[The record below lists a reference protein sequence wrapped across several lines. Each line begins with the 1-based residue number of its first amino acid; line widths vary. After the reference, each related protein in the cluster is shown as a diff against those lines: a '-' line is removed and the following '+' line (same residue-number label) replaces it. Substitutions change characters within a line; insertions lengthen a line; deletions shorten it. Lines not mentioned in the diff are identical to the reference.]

1 MTLPGDTQLTLSERR
16 PGLDGLR
23 AIAVALVL
31 AFHLGHLAGGILGV
45 DAFFVVSGWLITW
58 KLLGEMAASNTLNLR
73 RFWASRARRLVP
85 ASLLVI
91 AFVALVWPLV
101 GIAVPSL
108 RHDILWSLAWSSNW
122 GTITGGGDYWA
133 RFSNPSPLSHFWS
146 LAIEEQY
153 YLVWPAVIW
162 LCVRRRQHHR
172 LVVGVLAAAGAAAS
186 IAFMVV
192 WFDPLS
198 PTSTYMNTGARAH
211 SLLIGAAAA
220 AITRQRPDGSLHGGR
235 TARWLAPVAALV
247 AVAIVVSA
255 QDNSTWLFRWGFPLF
270 AVVMTI
276 VVVAAADGL
285 GERVLGSRPLRWIG
299 DRSYGL
305 YLWHW
310 PLFLLMS
317 SDRMHF
323 DGAALDIARVLASV
337 LAAHLSL
344 SYVEAPIRSRDRVPG
359 QAALLALATTTI
371 AIAAF
376 ALVVVPDATAG
387 PSATV
392 ITLPPPAPAS
402 TAGGAAVST
411 TSDGVG
417 TTVTE
422 PAGTNDTV
430 DSAPAPVGPVRVL
443 VAGDSTA
450 VELGDALVRY
460 AAEHPDEIVAGSAAF
475 PGCGLSASDDGRLHQ
490 FTNEQGQPDV
500 LSLEGCLSEWA
511 AIVQR
516 VSSAEQIDIVL
527 VNIGAWDAVDMLLTN
542 GSVVS
547 VADPVGRALIDEAY
561 QAFVGAVENAGAQVV
576 WVTPPDVDL
585 QWDRIDSPIDDPARW
600 AALRAVIDSLPVD
613 QIDLPGWLTAGGL
626 SGPEG
631 RPDGVHLADDVN
643 TDFVAT
649 VVVPELVRLHESS
662 S

>member
-1 MTLPGDTQLTLSERR
+1 M
-16 PGLDGLR
+16 
-23 AIAVALVL
+23 
-31 AFHLGHLAGGILGV
+31 AFHLGHLPGGILGV

-58 KLLGEMAASNTLNLR
+58 RLLGEIDTSNTIDIR
-73 RFWASRARRLVP
+73 RFWASRARRLMP

-91 AFVALVWPLV
+91 AFIAVAWPLV

-108 RHDILWSLAWSSNW
+108 RHDIFWSLAWSSNW

-162 LCVRRRQHHR
+162 LFIRRRRHHR
-172 LVVGVLAAAGAAAS
+172 RVVGVLAVAGAAAS
-186 IAFMVV
+186 IVFMIAL
-192 WFDPLS
+192 FDPLS

-220 AITRQRPDGSLHGGR
+220 AFTRQLPDGSLRGGR
-235 TARWLAPVAALV
+235 AARWLAPAA
-247 AVAIVVSA
+247 AIAATAIVVQA
-255 QDNSTWLFRWGFPLF
+255 QDNSVWLFRWGFPLF
-270 AVVMTI
+270 AVAMTV

-285 GERVLGSRPLRWIG
+285 GERLLASSPLRWIG

-310 PLFLLMS
+310 PVFLLMTS
-317 SDRMHF
+317 HRMHF
-323 DGAALDIARVLASV
+323 DGILLDSARVLVSV

-344 SYVEAPIRSRDRVPG
+344 RYVEEPIRSRRRIHGP
-359 QAALLALATTTI
+359 AAPVALAMTMV
-371 AIAAF
+371 AIAAL

-392 ITLPPPAPAS
+392 ITLPPVAPTS
-402 TAGGAAVST
+402 TNDAVST
-411 TSDGVG
+411 TAATGATTG
-417 TTVTE
+417 TADTV
-422 PAGTNDTV
+422 PSAGTNDTV
-430 DSAPAPVGPVRVL
+430 PGPEAPVGPVRVL

-450 VELGDALVRY
+450 VQLGDALVLY
-460 AAEHPDEIVAGSAAF
+460 AAAHPDQIVAGSAAF
-475 PGCGLSASDDGRLHQ
+475 PGCGLSASNDGRLHQ

-500 LSLEGCLSEWA
+500 VSLAGCLTEWA

-527 VNIGAWDAVDMLLTN
+527 VDIGAWDAVDMLLTD

-547 VADPVGRALIDEAY
+547 VADPVGRALIVEAY
-561 QAFVGAVENAGAQVV
+561 QAFVGAVESAGADVV

-585 QWDRIDSPIDDPARW
+585 QWDRVDSPIDDTARW
-600 AALRAVIDSLPVD
+600 AALRAVIQSLPVE
-613 QIDLPGWLTAGGL
+613 QIDLPGWLAAEGL
-626 SGPEG
+626 SGPDG
-631 RPDGVHLADDVN
+631 RPDGVHLADGVN
-643 TDFVAT
+643 TEFVAT
-649 VVVPELVRLHESS
+649 VVVPDLVRLHAAAATG
-662 S
+662 